1 MKVSTRW
8 LLIVLI
14 ALTPSF
20 FSCSPKGTNVNQKKI
35 DRERAKKDKEAQRQ
49 FDQAI
54 SRHKQIQTRET
65 RDRMKQSK
73 KEAKKLTPIER

>member
-1 MKVSTRW
+1 MKMVTRRV
-8 LLIVLI
+8 LIVIVALI
-14 ALTPSF
+14 PLF

-35 DRERAKKDKEAQRQ
+35 DRERVQKDKEAQRQ

-54 SRHKQIQTRET
+54 KRHEQIQTKVT